1 MNRPKNV
8 MNQPC
13 PASGCG
19 EGMRNEGP
27 GEESVYS
34 KREDGYKRRY
44 AEYRPCIKDDE
55 KHSV

>member
-13 PASGCG
+13 PISGCG

-34 KREDGYKRRY
+34 
-44 AEYRPCIKDDE
+44 
-55 KHSV
+55 